1 MTAVKYLRKAAKGA
15 PGRDGIQGWVYGLL
29 DEGELRATIKVVL
42 QMITHSGLPPA
53 GWGELRVI
61 PIFKDGDGL
70 DVARYRPITLI
81 VVLAKAVEAV
91 IKSIAEEGQ
100 DGGGKKLHPSV
111 MGFVKGKG
119 GHLAIFNLV
128 ETVLFNHDQTV

>member
-1 MTAVKYLRKAAKGA
+1 MV
-15 PGRDGIQGWVYGLL
+15 
-29 DEGELRATIKVVL
+29 
-42 QMITHSGLPPA
+42 
-53 GWGELRVI
+53 
-61 PIFKDGDGL
+61 
-70 DVARYRPITLI
+70 RYRPITLI

-128 ETVLFNHDQTV
+128 ETVHSDSLRLGTGSPGTRGHTC